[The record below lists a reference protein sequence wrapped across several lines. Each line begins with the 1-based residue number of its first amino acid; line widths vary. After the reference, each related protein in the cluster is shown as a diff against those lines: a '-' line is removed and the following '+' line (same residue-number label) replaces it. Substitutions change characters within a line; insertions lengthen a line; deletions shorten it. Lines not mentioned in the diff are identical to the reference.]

1 MSLHRPVFVLG
12 LLAIVAALLAGCGN
26 SSSSSGET
34 PETNL
39 GKGVV
44 ALVGATQVTQT
55 QLDQALENAKSQY
68 KASGRPFPSAG
79 SPEYKQLQDRAVD
92 LLTQRA
98 ELTEKAKQ
106 QGLVITDKQVEDR
119 LDQIKKQY
127 FGGSDKRYKA
137 QLKKQGLTDEQVRDD
152 VRGTLVSEALLQK
165 AESNVRVTEAEVE
178 SYYDQHHE
186 QYSTPQTRVVRHIL
200 VKSKTRADTLYRQL
214 KNGADFAAL
223 AKKVSQDPGTKSLGG
238 KLTIT
243 RGQTVPPFDRAA
255 FALPTGGLSKPV
267 HTTYGWHIIKAVAPA
282 TPRQVTPLSKKL
294 RASIRHLLFQQRRNQ
309 AATAWLNGLKKEF
322 CSGKLKFATGF
333 KPDPDPCA
341 KTSGT

>member
-12 LLAIVAALLAGCGN
+12 LLATVAALLAGCGN
-26 SSSSSGET
+26 SSSSSGGA

-44 ALVGATQVTQT
+44 ALVGATQITQT

-127 FGGSDKRYKA
+127 FGGSDKRYTA

-152 VRGTLVSEALLQK
+152 VRGTLVSEALLEK
-165 AESNVRVTEAEVE
+165 AESNVRVTDAEVE

-200 VKSKTRADTLYRQL
+200 VKSKTRADALYRQL

-223 AKKVSQDPGTKSLGG
+223 AKKVSQDPGTKSIGG

-243 RGQTVPPFDRAA
+243 RGQTVPPFDKAA
-255 FALPTGGLSKPV
+255 FALRTGRLSKPV

-282 TPRQVTPLSKKL
+282 KPRQVTPLSKL
-294 RASIRHLLFQQRRNQ
+294 RTSIRQLLLQQKRNQ

-322 CSGKLKFATGF
+322 CSGKLQFATGF

-341 KTSGT
+341 QTSGK